1 MGICSIA
8 ALLLIALFIDTSKF
22 ASHPS
27 FLPMIT
33 CLSIISFH
41 ILVEIFTI
49 TLKAF
54 YQPVLEMQ
62 KSSCILCNQEFDYN
76 FMRFEQRLILDS
88 DFCVRCW
95 DEIMSS

>member
-1 MGICSIA
+1 MGIRSIA
-8 ALLLIALFIDTSKF
+8 ALLLIELFIATSIF
-22 ASHPS
+22 ASHPN

-33 CLSIISFH
+33 CVSIISFH

-49 TLKAF
+49 TLKAS

-76 FMRFEQRLILDS
+76 LMRFEQRLILDS